1 MPMPIRP
8 TRSTLLLAALAA
20 ATLTAGCATDRS
32 RSGFLEPYR
41 FAIPQGNYINQEM
54 LDEVKE
60 GMSREQVR
68 LAIGTP
74 LLVDVFHPDRWDYV
88 FRFQHPNGDSELRR
102 VIVFFADERVSEIL
116 ADRLP
121 QTDDPNDP
129 ALPGYQPTQPSDD
142 A

>member
-1 MPMPIRP
+1 MFITNRF
-8 TRSTLLLAALAA
+8 TRSALLLACVAASALA
-20 ATLTAGCATDRS
+20 TGCATDRS

-88 FRFQHPNGDSELRR
+88 FRFKHPNGDAELRR
-102 VIVFFADERVSEIL
+102 VIVFFTDERVSEIR
-116 ADRLP
+116 ADKLP
-121 QTDDPNDP
+121 ATDDPNDP
-129 ALPGYQPTQPSDD
+129 ALPGYQPSQSADT
-142 A
+142 